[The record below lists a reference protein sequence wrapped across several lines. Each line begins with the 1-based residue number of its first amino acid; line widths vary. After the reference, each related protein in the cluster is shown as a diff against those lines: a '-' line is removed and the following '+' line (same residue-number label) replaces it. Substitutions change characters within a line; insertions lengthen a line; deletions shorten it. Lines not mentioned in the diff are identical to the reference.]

1 MSQIRYL
8 LGTTMYVSK
17 ESANELV
24 IQSKKPSLFNYLLTF
39 SIYTL
44 FLGVPSFM
52 LLSSVLAPFGGFNLS
67 CNRIEPNLVECEY
80 THNELF
86 GLIKEP
92 ITKTGLIKEAKL
104 NSETKTDSEG
114 DAYTVHSVALVS
126 DNTSNTH
133 IIHESYQPNKVAKIA
148 LEINSFINSNKPS
161 IILEIRDWEEGGF
174 NFIYILLTAFT
185 FLWIIIVFLAFKQAI
200 ETIKNPR
207 KFILSV
213 NSNLFTDKIGEKSEQ
228 YTLSQ
233 ITQIEQ
239 EKHED
244 SDGPDSYI
252 LKLVLSSGDS
262 YTLMNTVDEEEASLV
277 KRKIEDFIKRIK

>member
-1 MSQIRYL
+1 
-8 LGTTMYVSK
+8 MYVSK

-39 SIYTL
+39 SFKSV
-44 FLGVPSFM
+44 FLCLLPGFM
-52 LLSSVLAPFGGFNLS
+52 LLPAILAPFGGFNLS
-67 CNRIEPNLVECEY
+67 CNRVEPNWVECEY
-80 THNELF
+80 NHNEIF

-114 DAYTVHSVALVS
+114 DTYTIYSVALVS
-126 DNTSNTH
+126 ENQSISN
-133 IIHESYQPNKVAKIA
+133 IIYKSDQPKMVAKLA
-148 LEINSFINSNKPS
+148 SEINSFINSNKPS
-161 IILEIRDWEEGGF
+161 ILIEIRGWEYVKF
-174 NFIYILLTAFT
+174 NFMYIFLVLFT
-185 FLWIIIVFLAFKQAI
+185 CLWIICVLLAFKQDI
-200 ETIKNPR
+200 QIIKNPR
-207 KFILSV
+207 KFIFSV
-213 NSNLFTDKIGEKSEQ
+213 DSNLFTDKIGEKSEQ

-233 ITQIEQ
+233 ITHIEQ

-252 LKLVLSSGDS
+252 LKLVLASGDS

-277 KRKIEDFIKRIK
+277 KRKIEDFLKRIK

>member
-1 MSQIRYL
+1 
-8 LGTTMYVSK
+8 MYVSK

-39 SIYTL
+39 SLYTL
-44 FLGVPSFM
+44 FLGLPSFI

-67 CNRIEPNLVECEY
+67 CNRVEPNLVECEY

-92 ITKTGLIKEAKL
+92 ITKTRLIKEAKL

-114 DAYTVHSVALVS
+114 DTYTVHSVALVS
-126 DNTSNTH
+126 NNPSKDH
-133 IIHESYQPNKVAKIA
+133 IIQESYQPNKVAKLA
-148 LEINSFINSNKPS
+148 SEINSFINSNKPS
-161 IILEIRDWEEGGF
+161 LLLEIRDWEEGEL
-174 NFIYILLTAFT
+174 NFFYIIFTAFT
-185 FLWIIIVFLAFKQAI
+185 FLWIICVFLAFKQAI

-213 NSNLFTDKIGEKSEQ
+213 NRNLFTDKTGEKSEQ
-228 YTLSQ
+228 YTLSK
-233 ITQIEQ
+233 ITHIEQ

-277 KRKIEDFIKRIK
+277 KRKIEDFLKRIK